1 MGSGPQQVT
10 KKGVSVSD
18 KDKHEHKLNSWK
30 MHAIWSVPHQNT
42 PAARN
47 SQSLANYTSAMCA
60 LHISIFNLSSDV
72 ARIAGHY
79 EISLRVNTRKQ
90 MLNLES

>member
-10 KKGVSVSD
+10 KKGVSD
-18 KDKHEHKLNSWK
+18 KDKHKLNLWK
-30 MHAIWSVPHQNT
+30 MHAIWSVPHYST
-42 PAARN
+42 PAACN
-47 SQSLANYTSAMCA
+47 SQSLANYTSALCA
-60 LHISIFNLSSDV
+60 LHIGIFNLSSDV